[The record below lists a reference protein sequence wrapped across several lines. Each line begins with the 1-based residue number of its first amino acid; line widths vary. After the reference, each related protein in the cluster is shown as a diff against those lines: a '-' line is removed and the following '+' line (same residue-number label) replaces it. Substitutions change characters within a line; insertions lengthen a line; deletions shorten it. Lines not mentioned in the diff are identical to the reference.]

1 MGVALEGEGGGS
13 VPGEGLEMPYG
24 LPSWLRP
31 LCRRSWNLTRGVLFA
46 HLIG

>member
-24 LPSWLRP
+24 LQGCAFRTLDRLSGAVPVQDAVGR
-31 LCRRSWNLTRGVLFA
+31 
-46 HLIG
+46 